1 MRKFLLAILLIV
13 LIVFMLYKSPFMG
26 IVYYNKAKA
35 LYTAGK
41 YEESIPVFEQ
51 SLFADSKSV
60 LARFYYVLALSKSEP
75 TYEVQKKLYMMG
87 NSKIEDEAKK
97 YARYQAVYL
106 RHKLLEGVEDN
117 YIYNA
122 TSGNDIVRWDIK
134 TFPLKIYFED
144 ISSVPSYYKEDIDR
158 ALKQWTIRTN
168 FVKFVETS
176 NPEEAHI
183 LIKFKDLPEDVCSD
197 GVCKYT
203 IAYTDPIIGSDNLL
217 KKMNLT
223 FYKTNPRQQYF
234 SSLEV
239 YNTALHE
246 IGHTLG
252 IMGHSD
258 NKSDLM
264 FSSNENNM
272 NMYALYRSDF
282 QYLSLRDL
290 RTLALLYR
298 LEPTVTNVKN
308 IDKSNLYY
316 SPLILGSVD
325 ARLRQKLAELK
336 KYIADYPNLAAGYI
350 NIASVYSDMGDFD
363 AAITALDKANA
374 LSKVTDE
381 MYLVSYN
388 KAIIY
393 YNKQDY
399 SKALEYAQQAKSIK
413 DNPNI
418 DKLILEINNLQKG

>member
-26 IVYYNKAKA
+26 IIYYNKAKT

-41 YEESIPVFEQ
+41 YEESLSVFER

-97 YARYQAVYL
+97 YARYQAVAL
-106 RHKLLEGVEDN
+106 RHKLLKGVEDN

-217 KKMNLT
+217 IKMNLT

-336 KYIADYPNLAAGYI
+336 KYIVDYPNLAAGYI

-363 AAITALDKANA
+363 AAIAALDRANT
-374 LSKVTDE
+374 LTKVTDE
-381 MYLVSYN
+381 KYLVSYN

>member
-1 MRKFLLAILLIV
+1 
-13 LIVFMLYKSPFMG
+13 MG
-26 IVYYNKAKA
+26 IIYYNKAKT

-41 YEESIPVFEQ
+41 YEESLSVFER

>member
-26 IVYYNKAKA
+26 IIYYNKAKT

-41 YEESIPVFEQ
+41 YEESLSVFER

>member
-75 TYEVQKKLYMMG
+75 TYEVQKKLYIMG

-97 YARYQAVYL
+97 YARYQAVAL
-106 RHKLLEGVEDN
+106 RHKLLKGVEDN

-122 TSGNDIVRWDIK
+122 SSGNDIVRWDIK
-134 TFPLKIYFED
+134 SFPLKIYFDD
-144 ISSVPSYYKEDIDR
+144 ISSVPTYYKKDINR
-158 ALKQWTIRTN
+158 ALNQWTVRTN

-176 NPEEAHI
+176 NPEDAHI

-203 IAYTDPIIGSDNLL
+203 IAYTDPVIGADNLL

-223 FYKTNPRQQYF
+223 FYKTNPRHQYF
-234 SSLEV
+234 TSLEL

-246 IGHTLG
+246 IGHALG

-258 NKSDLM
+258 SKSDLM

-272 NMYALYRSDF
+272 NMYSLYRSDF

-290 RTLALLYR
+290 KTLALLYR
-298 LEPTVTNVKN
+298 LEPTITNVKN

-325 ARLRQKLAELK
+325 ARLRQKLLELK
-336 KYIADYPNLAAGYI
+336 KYIAEYPHLAAGYI

-393 YNKQDY
+393 YNKQEY
-399 SKALEYAQQAKSIK
+399 GKALKYAQHAKSIK

-418 DKLILEINNLQKG
+418 DKLILEIKNLQKG

>member
-75 TYEVQKKLYMMG
+75 TYEVQKKLYIMG

-97 YARYQAVYL
+97 YARYQAVAL
-106 RHKLLEGVEDN
+106 RHKLLKGVEDN

-122 TSGNDIVRWDIK
+122 SSGNDIVRWDIK
-134 TFPLKIYFED
+134 SFPLKIYFDD
-144 ISSVPSYYKEDIDR
+144 ISSVPTYYKKDINR
-158 ALKQWTIRTN
+158 ALNQWTVRTN

-176 NPEEAHI
+176 NPEDAHI
-183 LIKFKDLPEDVCSD
+183 LINFKDLPEDVCSD

-203 IAYTDPIIGSDNLL
+203 IAYTDPVIGADNLL

-223 FYKTNPRQQYF
+223 FYKTNPRHQYF
-234 SSLEV
+234 TSLEL

-246 IGHTLG
+246 IGHALG

-258 NKSDLM
+258 SKSDLM

-272 NMYALYRSDF
+272 NMYSLYRSDF

-290 RTLALLYR
+290 KTLALLYR
-298 LEPTVTNVKN
+298 LEPTITNVKN

-325 ARLRQKLAELK
+325 ARLRQKLLELK

-363 AAITALDKANA
+363 AAIAALDRANT
-374 LSKVTDE
+374 LTKVTDE
-381 MYLVSYN
+381 KYLVSYN

-393 YNKQDY
+393 YNKQEY
-399 SKALEYAQQAKSIK
+399 GKALKYAQHAKSIK